1 MRSIRYTLIVATL
14 ILTSAC
20 STVSPWEK
28 GNLARPE
35 MALAFD
41 PLEAK
46 LMEHVYFAKEGS
58 SSGSAVS
65 GGGCGCN

>member
-1 MRSIRYTLIVATL
+1 MKRLSYLFAIAISL
-14 ILTSAC
+14 LTTAC
-20 STVSPWEK
+20 TTVSPWEK

-35 MALAFD
+35 MALAYD

-46 LMEHVYFAKEGS
+46 IMEHVYFAKEGS
-58 SSGSAVS
+58 SSSSAVS